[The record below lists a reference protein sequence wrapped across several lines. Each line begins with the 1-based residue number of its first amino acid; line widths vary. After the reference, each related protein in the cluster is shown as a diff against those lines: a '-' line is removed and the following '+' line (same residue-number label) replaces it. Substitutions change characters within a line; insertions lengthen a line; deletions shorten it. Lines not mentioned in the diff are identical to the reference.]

1 MGAQRGAQRARSP
14 LEFLALLEQPNI
26 VDEKCEVGMR
36 VRACL
41 PGNQKERE
49 PAVVVKVSSVREI
62 KRSSG
67 ASGNRGLAFDLAALV
82 VEVQSNGLECLVND
96 AFLPFGIEE
105 PQPLKLVELL

>member
-41 PGNQKERE
+41 PDNQKERE

-62 KRSSG
+62 KRSSC
-67 ASGNRGLAFDLAALV
+67 ASGNRGLAFDLATLV
-82 VEVQSNGLECLVND
+82 VEAQLNGLEHLVND
-96 AFLPFGIEE
+96 AFLTLGIEKLL
-105 PQPLKLVELL
+105 PL